1 MGEYYDIGLQTGKK
15 LAKKVDAVIKQLHNS
30 DEYGDNMDP
39 INRKELDDSVVY
51 RWNMKWQPLYY
62 KDEQRLIA
70 ILDEYEDSKDE
81 DYAYKLIAVG
91 DSGGQDER
99 GNEIGYEL
107 FEGLYNAC
115 EVTYPCDWD
124 ENIEGKYPYISF
136 RSIDRNGDY
145 HNWAFERDS
154 LRCWESLTDTPDLND
169 PVLDIMLEENFIF
182 PNDIKE
188 DFDFNDLLIMCGVKS
203 PKYVD
208 EMDD

>member
-1 MGEYYDIGLQTGKK
+1 MGEIYDIGLQTGKK

-51 RWNMKWQPLYY
+51 RWNMKWQPHYY

-99 GNEIGYEL
+99 GNDIGYEL

-145 HNWAFERDS
+145 QNWAFERNI
-154 LRCWESLTDTPDLND
+154 LLCWESLETPELDD
-169 PVLDIMLEENFIF
+169 PVVDIMMGENLIF

-188 DFDFNDLLIMCGVKS
+188 NFCFRDLLVLCGVKS
-203 PKYVD
+203 PEYAD
-208 EMDD
+208 IED